1 MILNKIIRQPL
12 ESQLSIRPPLEPRPP
27 KLRDR
32 IYETM
37 PQRSR
42 FSAFPPNLT
51 KETRTHNHRTNP
63 QITKNL

>member
-32 IYETM
+32 VYETI

-42 FSAFPPNLT
+42 FSALQPKPNP
-51 KETRTHNHRTNP
+51 ES
-63 QITKNL
+63 